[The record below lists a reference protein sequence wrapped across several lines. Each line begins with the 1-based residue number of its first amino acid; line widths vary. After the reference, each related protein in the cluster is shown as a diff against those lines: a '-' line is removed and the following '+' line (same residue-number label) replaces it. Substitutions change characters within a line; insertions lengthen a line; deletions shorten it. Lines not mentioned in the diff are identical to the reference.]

1 MINTQNDILK
11 INDEFQEICTRT
23 IDNRNRLTLGGL
35 LRNFKRVLIYKNDL
49 GEVLVRPVVE
59 IPASDL
65 WIFQN
70 KEAFK
75 SVQKGLKDASEGK
88 ISKLNPD
95 EL

>member
-1 MINTQNDILK
+1 MQNDILK
-11 INDEFQEICTRT
+11 INSEFQEIGTRT
-23 IDNRNRLTLGGL
+23 IDNRNRLTLSGL

>member
-1 MINTQNDILK
+1 MQNDILK
-11 INDEFQEICTRT
+11 INDEFQEIGTRT

>member
-1 MINTQNDILK
+1 MQNDILK
-11 INDEFQEICTRT
+11 INSEFQEIGTRT
-23 IDNRNRLTLGGL
+23 IDNRNRLTLSGL

-70 KEAFK
+70 KEAFE

>member
-1 MINTQNDILK
+1 MQNDILK
-11 INDEFQEICTRT
+11 INDEFQEIGTRT
-23 IDNRNRLTLGGL
+23 IDNRNRLTLGEL

-49 GEVLVRPVVE
+49 GELLIRPVAE

-88 ISKLNPD
+88 ISKLNSD